1 MKMFKRLKSMFCKHD
16 WEIVM
21 KNELFFSLRGRQLYK
36 RCNKCGKVKK
46 WIYLEHE
53 GAGYK

>member
-1 MKMFKRLKSMFCKHD
+1 MFKRLKSMFCKHD